1 MLQWLQWWRKHNVHE
16 FRRNDTL
23 AKVLEAVNGRV
34 IIIIK
39 PQVGVDP
46 CIFADSNKFSSPV
59 REIVATLHSQDAK
72 SSNSRTSVLD
82 DQTHSM
88 SQKAPLAA
96 EARIWWGI
104 RVSAYSCVCTSSKTL
119 DEGIIYD
126 NQHKRLCP
134 LRNAQAVPG
143 LPHVSFLLVDD
154 ADRSSLMDML
164 SFISGWISH
173 STDEVGLFCWV

>member
-1 MLQWLQWWRKHNVHE
+1 MNKS
-16 FRRNDTL
+16 RRNDTL
-23 AKVLEAVNGRV
+23 AKVLEPVNGRV

-82 DQTHSM
+82 GQT
-88 SQKAPLAA
+88 
-96 EARIWWGI
+96 
-104 RVSAYSCVCTSSKTL
+104 RVSKSTISSRSKDLMRNQGISLFMSVRLLKIMSL

-154 ADRSSLMDML
+154 VDRSSLMDML
-164 SFISGWISH
+164 ELHLWLDFAFH
-173 STDEVGLFCWV
+173 R